1 MSRRWKTEGALL
13 LAAFAMAIL
22 VPGACTDGGVVGGEC
37 RTGLTEC
44 NGDCFD
50 TTSDDKHCGSCE
62 HVCAAGVSC
71 VAGVCGGDGSAG
83 AGGTG
88 GNSGDAEVDGS
99 GTDGGDGSAGDGSA
113 GDGSITDG
121 STNDVECL
129 PPFDTPAQCGDCNT
143 QCTGA
148 TPLCSPIDDT
158 FQCVA
163 LCDPPLVACG
173 GQCVDTTSDPNHC
186 GACFNKCPSGI
197 CQDSKCVGA
206 TSGHIVVL
214 CSSYQQNFQ
223 QSPQTTII
231 GNAVFLPPQNP
242 VRILA
247 YAEHSPANIETS
259 VNQAIGWA
267 AQQKGRTF
275 QTTAANTAA
284 MVQSELVKT
293 KYEVL
298 LVYDQTTAPAG
309 TLGPAGTSWASAIAN
324 FVAVGGVVVV
334 QSGGG
339 GTGDMKSLLTN
350 AGLLTVTAQTN
361 IDGSLLYN
369 QAPFDALGVNV
380 ISPYVAQTSTCTL
393 TTPTPP
399 GSNLVFVVTDAAPDA
414 GAGNPVVVHRI
425 P

>member
-1 MSRRWKTEGALL
+1 MSRRFGKRGAALFAAVA
-13 LAAFAMAIL
+13 LAVL
-22 VPGACTDGGVVGGEC
+22 TVGACTDGGVVGGEC
-37 RTGLTEC
+37 RTDLTEC
-44 NGDCFD
+44 NGSCYD
-50 TTSDDKHCGSCE
+50 TNNDPKHCGSCE
-62 HVCAAGVSC
+62 HVCAANVSC

-83 AGGTG
+83 TG
-88 GNSGDAEVDGS
+88 GATGDADVDGTA
-99 GTDGGDGSAGDGSA
+99 GTDGATTDGGDGSAGDGSV
-113 GDGSITDG
+113 TDG
-121 STNDVECL
+121 STSDAECL
-129 PPFDTPAQCGDCNT
+129 PPFDTPAHCGDCDT
-143 QCTGA
+143 QCTGQ
-148 TPLCSPIDDT
+148 TPLCSPIADT

-173 GQCVDTTSDPNHC
+173 SQCVDTTSDPNHC

-197 CQDSKCVGA
+197 CQDSKCVGV

-223 QSPQTTII
+223 QSPQTTLI

-247 YAEHSPANIETS
+247 YTEHSPTNIENA

-275 QTTAANTAA
+275 QITVADSAA
-284 MVQSELVKT
+284 MVTSELT
-293 KYEVL
+293 KSKFEVF

-309 TLGPAGTSWASAIAN
+309 ALGPAGTSFAPAIAS
-324 FVAVGGVVVV
+324 FVAIGGVVVV

-339 GTGDMKSLLTN
+339 GTGDMKSLLTSS
-350 AGLLTVTAQTN
+350 GLLAVTAQSN

-380 ISPYVAQTSTCTL
+380 VSPYVAQTSTCTL
-393 TTPTPP
+393 TTPP
-399 GSNLVFVVTDAAPDA
+399 GPNLVFVVTDAAPDA